1 VQAEPERENA
11 LMLKLMLSAS
21 GLLLAFAPVPAAQA
35 QVKLDVSKIACDQF
49 VGYKITNPRNIALWL
64 SGYYNG
70 KHGNVVLDTQ
80 ALTKNAKKLQDY
92 CIRNPQVLVMQA
104 VETLL
109 GE

>member
-1 VQAEPERENA
+1 MMKLA
-11 LMLKLMLSAS
+11 LS
-21 GLLLAFAPVPAAQA
+21 GLLFVLGLVAPSQA
-35 QVKLDVSKIACDQF
+35 QVRLDISEISCNQF

-70 KHGNVVLDTQ
+70 QRGNKVIDAQ

-92 CIRNPQVLVMQA
+92 CLRNPQVLVMQA

-109 GE
+109 HE